1 MIRQE
6 AEFNEQLSIVK
17 KKITTDYYLIA
28 NKRKKGNIK
37 DVTFNVKINLIGM
50 LEDNKLGD
58 FLTDLEKN
66 TILDKLIWQE

>member
-6 AEFNEQLSIVK
+6 AEFNEQLLVVK
-17 KKITTDYYLIA
+17 QKITTDYYLIA

-37 DVTFNVKINLIGM
+37 EVPLNVKINLIGI
-50 LEDNKLGD
+50 LEDNELGD

-66 TILDKLIWQE
+66 TILDKLIW